1 MKLVA
6 FRLLK
11 ILSRPANIV
20 FGRISNGLDRG
31 IRHYGNPATHLM
43 QFKTFTKTTFCAKSS
58 DYMR

>member
-1 MKLVA
+1 MKSVA

-11 ILSRPANIV
+11 TSSSPANIV

-31 IRHYGNPATHLM
+31 IKHYENPATLLM